1 MPPARQGHVNMSSG
15 FLSRARYANLDMSV
29 FSTRATAWGVVVR
42 AGA

>member
-15 FLSRARYANLDMSV
+15 FLARAVREPRHVGVLYAGDGMGCG
-29 FSTRATAWGVVVR
+29 RR